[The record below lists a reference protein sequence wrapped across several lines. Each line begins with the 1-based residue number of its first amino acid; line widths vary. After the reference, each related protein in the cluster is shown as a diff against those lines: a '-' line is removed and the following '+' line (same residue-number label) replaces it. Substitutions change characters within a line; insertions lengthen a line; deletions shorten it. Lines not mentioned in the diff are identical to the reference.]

1 MHKKAI
7 IKSAI
12 ILTSANIITRVLGFF
27 YRIYMSKTIGAEGMG
42 LYQIITPLY
51 LLIWAISSS
60 GLSTTMSKL
69 TAQEKAKGQQG
80 NAEKILTISLII
92 SVAIALCLSI
102 SVHNFAEEISQYII
116 KDKRTTLSLKWLSP
130 CFPFMAAGSV
140 IRGYFLGMQE
150 AKVPAISQVIEQIVR
165 MLAVYVLADTFV
177 PMGLEYAC
185 GAAILGM
192 ALGEIISFLFT
203 ALNLFFVNHKLK
215 PKVPTITTFTAL
227 SLITSM
233 AIPLTLNRVASSIYA
248 TVENIIL
255 PQRLQLFGMSQSQS
269 LSELGR
275 LSGMAMPLVMF
286 PSSLLTALATAILPV
301 IAECYTL
308 KNYNRITSTLKHSL
322 LLTAIVACGTGGL
335 FITYGYEIGQ
345 LIYSEK
351 EIGSMLKLIGFICPF
366 TYLQVTLS
374 GVLNGL
380 GEQLFIF
387 EVNTISSLINL
398 ISIYFLVPIYGLNGF
413 IFIWFITSIVVT
425 TITLLRIKERTK
437 THFSVTLLFVKP
449 ILSIT
454 CACVIMLFISN
465 HIFKI
470 TNNITILISLTI
482 ASVIYILLLFILKC
496 LRKEDLTRF

>member
-1 MHKKAI
+1 
-7 IKSAI
+7 
-12 ILTSANIITRVLGFF
+12 
-27 YRIYMSKTIGAEGMG
+27 
-42 LYQIITPLY
+42 
-51 LLIWAISSS
+51 
-60 GLSTTMSKL
+60 
-69 TAQEKAKGQQG
+69 
-80 NAEKILTISLII
+80 
-92 SVAIALCLSI
+92 
-102 SVHNFAEEISQYII
+102 
-116 KDKRTTLSLKWLSP
+116 
-130 CFPFMAAGSV
+130 
-140 IRGYFLGMQE
+140 
-150 AKVPAISQVIEQIVR
+150 
-165 MLAVYVLADTFV
+165 
-177 PMGLEYAC
+177 
-185 GAAILGM
+185 
-192 ALGEIISFLFT
+192 
-203 ALNLFFVNHKLK
+203 
-215 PKVPTITTFTAL
+215 
-227 SLITSM
+227 
-233 AIPLTLNRVASSIYA
+233 
-248 TVENIIL
+248 
-255 PQRLQLFGMSQSQS
+255 
-269 LSELGR
+269 
-275 LSGMAMPLVMF
+275 MAMPLVMF

-454 CACVIMLFISN
+454 CACTVMLFISN

>member
-255 PQRLQLFGMSQSQS
+255 PQRLQLFGMSQSQA

-449 ILSIT
+449 IL
-454 CACVIMLFISN
+454 
-465 HIFKI
+465 
-470 TNNITILISLTI
+470 
-482 ASVIYILLLFILKC
+482 
-496 LRKEDLTRF
+496 

>member
-192 ALGEIISFLFT
+192 ALALTLTIIDTTGYNEAVVTMGGVDVDEIDPSTMESKIVKGMFFAGEIIDVDSF
-203 ALNLFFVNHKLK
+203 
-215 PKVPTITTFTAL
+215 
-227 SLITSM
+227 
-233 AIPLTLNRVASSIYA
+233 
-248 TVENIIL
+248 
-255 PQRLQLFGMSQSQS
+255 
-269 LSELGR
+269 
-275 LSGMAMPLVMF
+275 
-286 PSSLLTALATAILPV
+286 
-301 IAECYTL
+301 
-308 KNYNRITSTLKHSL
+308 
-322 LLTAIVACGTGGL
+322 TGGFNL
-335 FITYGYEIGQ
+335 QIAFSTGYLAG
-345 LIYSEK
+345 
-351 EIGSMLKLIGFICPF
+351 
-366 TYLQVTLS
+366 
-374 GVLNGL
+374 
-380 GEQLFIF
+380 
-387 EVNTISSLINL
+387 IN
-398 ISIYFLVPIYGLNGF
+398 
-413 IFIWFITSIVVT
+413 
-425 TITLLRIKERTK
+425 
-437 THFSVTLLFVKP
+437 
-449 ILSIT
+449 
-454 CACVIMLFISN
+454 C
-465 HIFKI
+465 
-470 TNNITILISLTI
+470 
-482 ASVIYILLLFILKC
+482 
-496 LRKEDLTRF
+496 

>member
-1 MHKKAI
+1 MHKKTI
-7 IKSAI
+7 IKSAV
-12 ILTSANIITRVLGFF
+12 ILTSANIVTRVLGFF

-69 TAQEKAKGQQG
+69 TAQEKARGQQG
-80 NAEKILTISLII
+80 NAEKILTLSLII

-102 SVHNFAEEISQYII
+102 TVHNFAEEISRHII
-116 KDKRTTLSLKWLSP
+116 KDFRTTLSLKWLSP

-140 IRGYFLGMQE
+140 MRGYFLGMQE
-150 AKVPAISQVIEQIVR
+150 VKVPAISQVIEQLVR
-165 MLAVYVLADTFV
+165 MLAVYVLADTFI

-203 ALNLFFVNHKLK
+203 ALNLFCVNRKLK
-215 PKVPTITTFTAL
+215 PKIPTISTFAAL
-227 SLITSM
+227 SSIISM
-233 AIPLTLNRVASSIYA
+233 AIPLTLNRVAGSVYSTI
-248 TVENIIL
+248 ENIIL
-255 PQRLQLFGMSQSQS
+255 PHRLQLFGMSQSQA

-308 KNYNRITSTLKHSL
+308 KNYSRISSTLQHSL
-322 LLTAIVACGTGGL
+322 LLTAIIACGTSGL
-335 FITYGYEIGQ
+335 FITYGYEIGE
-345 LIYSEK
+345 LIYAEK
-351 EIGSMLKLIGFICPF
+351 EIGSLLKLIGFICPF

-387 EVNTISSLINL
+387 IVNTTSSVVNL
-398 ISIYFLVPIYGLNGF
+398 ISIYFLVPVYGLNGF
-413 IFIWFITSIVVT
+413 ILIWFISSVVVT
-425 TITLLRIKERTK
+425 VVTIFRIKKRTK
-437 THFSVTLLFVKP
+437 TRFSVTLLFLKP
-449 ILSIT
+449 IFSIT
-454 CACVIMLFISN
+454 SSCIIMCFISK
-465 HIFKI
+465 HIFQS
-470 TNNITILISLTI
+470 TDNILTPISLTI
-482 ASVIYILLLFILKC
+482 ASIIYISLLFISKC
-496 LRKEDLTRF
+496 LHKEDLIKF

>member
-1 MHKKAI
+1 
-7 IKSAI
+7 
-12 ILTSANIITRVLGFF
+12 
-27 YRIYMSKTIGAEGMG
+27 
-42 LYQIITPLY
+42 
-51 LLIWAISSS
+51 
-60 GLSTTMSKL
+60 
-69 TAQEKAKGQQG
+69 
-80 NAEKILTISLII
+80 
-92 SVAIALCLSI
+92 
-102 SVHNFAEEISQYII
+102 
-116 KDKRTTLSLKWLSP
+116 
-130 CFPFMAAGSV
+130 
-140 IRGYFLGMQE
+140 MQE

-255 PQRLQLFGMSQSQS
+255 PQRLQLFGMSQSQA

-465 HIFKI
+465 HFFQT
-470 TNNITILISLTI
+470 TNNITILTSLTI